1 MNPVMK
7 PVIFTRLIFLGTLS
21 LMAWASAPASAS
33 AASAS
38 AASAAPAPAFPITVA
53 SPDGRLAA
61 TLDASRDSLLFSLKR
76 GALTIVEPA
85 PIGLTVDGARLGQQS
100 EILGAERS
108 SIHES
113 YPVAGGHATGHNDCN
128 ALTLRLIPRAGGAEF
143 QLDLRVFND
152 GAAYRFCVPG
162 GGLRTVNAE
171 ASSWTV
177 PAGSTIWY
185 FERPNAWK
193 LKSYA
198 GYYTKAPI
206 EGFEKV
212 AKEPVHGPPLVLEL
226 PHGQGY
232 AALTEA
238 ALYNYSG
245 LRLRALGGRRL
256 EANFTEGRSGF
267 QVSGPVV
274 TPWRV
279 TLFSPGLD
287 GLVNSDVITSLNPP
301 PDPALFPD
309 TAWIKPGRCVWSW
322 LAEPQ
327 QPQKSPEIFE
337 LQKQYVDYAA
347 GLGFEYSL
355 VDEGWP
361 KWRDP
366 WGQLAELCA
375 YGRAKGVG
383 VLIWVNSKELTDP
396 ADGYRQLRDYLDR
409 AAKAGAAGLKIDFI
423 NSESK
428 AAVDFETAALTEAA
442 RRRLAIVFHGCQ
454 KPTGEARRFP
464 NELSREGIRGLELNF
479 MKEGPVTADHNA
491 ALPFTRF
498 VAGHGD
504 YTPVLFAP
512 DRLGGTTWAHQVAT
526 AIAFTSPLLVYAEG
540 PKGIEAS
547 PAADVLKAIP
557 STWDE
562 TRVLPGSRIG
572 ELALLARRKGGAWF
586 VAALNGGGPREE
598 KIALSFLKAGRY
610 RATILTD
617 NPARP
622 DALIK
627 RQQVVASGEAVA
639 FSMSKGGGCV
649 LRLEPAD

>member
-1 MNPVMK
+1 MK
-7 PVIFTRLIFLGTLS
+7 PGLLLTRLILIAILG
-21 LMAWASAPASAS
+21 LMACAHAG
-33 AASAS
+33 
-38 AASAAPAPAFPITVA
+38 AAPRQTLPVA
-53 SPDGRLAA
+53 SPDGQLVA
-61 TLDASRDSLLFSLKR
+61 TLDASHEALYFSLKR
-76 GALTIVEPA
+76 GAITIVEPS
-85 PIGLTVDGARLGQQS
+85 PIGLSLNGVNLGLVS
-100 EILGAERS
+100 EIAGAERG
-108 SIHES
+108 SIRES
-113 YPVAGGHATGHNDCN
+113 YPMMGARATGHNHCN
-128 ALTLRLIPRAGGAEF
+128 TLTVNLKHPAGGEYHIDF
-143 QLDLRVFND
+143 RVFND
-152 GAAYRFCVPG
+152 GAAYRYRVPG
-162 GGLRTVNAE
+162 GGLRTVNGE

-177 PAGSTIWY
+177 PAGSTAWY

-212 AKEPVHGPPLVLEL
+212 AKEPVHGPPIVLEL
-226 PHGQGY
+226 PQGQGY

-245 LRLRALGGRRL
+245 MRLRAKGERRL
-256 EANFTEGRSGF
+256 EADFTEGRAGF
-267 QVSGPVV
+267 QLEGPVA

-279 TLFSPGLD
+279 TLFSPDLD

-327 QPQKSPEIFE
+327 QPRKSPEIFE
-337 LQKQYVDYAA
+337 LQKKYVDYAA
-347 GLGFEYSL
+347 ELGFEYSL

-375 YGRAKGVG
+375 YARTRRVG
-383 VLIWVNSKELTDP
+383 VLIWVNSKELAEP
-396 ADGYRQLRDYLDR
+396 ANDYQQLREYLDR

-423 NSESK
+423 NSEAK
-428 AAVDFETAALTEAA
+428 TAVDFEIAALTETAK
-442 RRRLAIVFHGCQ
+442 RRMAIVYHGCQ
-454 KPTGEARRFP
+454 KPTGETRRFP

-498 VAGHGD
+498 LAGHGD

-512 DRLGGTTWAHQVAT
+512 ERLGGTTWAHQVAT
-526 AIAFTSPLLVYAEG
+526 AVAFTSPLLVYAEG
-540 PKGIEAS
+540 PKGIQS
-547 PAADVLKAIP
+547 NPAANVLTAIP

-562 TRVLPGSRIG
+562 TRALPGSRIG
-572 ELALLARRKGGAWF
+572 ELAMLARRKGDAWF
-586 VAALNGGGPREE
+586 VAALNGGDAREAS
-598 KIALSFLKAGRY
+598 IRLGFIKAGRY
-610 RATILTD
+610 RAKVLTD
-617 NPARP
+617 DPARP
-622 DALIK
+622 DAIIKSQKTVGAGETILIK
-627 RQQVVASGEAVA
+627 
-639 FSMSKGGGCV
+639 MNKGGGCV
-649 LRLEPAD
+649 VWLEPEK